1 MGNIMNQQAR
11 RRRTKVIVGAGVA
24 VASLT
29 TGLLLA
35 SPAGAAPLGPAP
47 GDGTSASFIQ
57 SQHLLTVLGDTGDN
71 SISVGRDAAG
81 VITINGSEVVIN
93 GVAVTVANVHK
104 IVIEGGSGS
113 DRLAIDDSN
122 GPMPIASIFGQS
134 GDDELFGGAGNDTL
148 VGGTGND
155 LIIGGNG
162 NDTLIG
168 GAGNDT
174 LTGGNGNDHLIGGPG
189 QDVLDGGAGHNVLIQ

>member
-1 MGNIMNQQAR
+1 MNHPAR
-11 RRRTKVIVGAGVA
+11 RRRTKAIVGGGAA

-29 TGLLLA
+29 TGLVFA
-35 SPAGAAPLGPAP
+35 SPAGATPQGLAP
-47 GDGTSASFIQ
+47 GPTTSASFIQ

-71 SISVGRDAAG
+71 SISVGRDVTG
-81 VITINGSEVVIN
+81 VITINGVDVVIN
-93 GVAVTVANVHK
+93 GVTVTVANVHR
-104 IVIEGGSGS
+104 IVIKGGSGS

-134 GDDELFGGAGNDTL
+134 GDDEVFGGAGNDTL

-155 LIIGGNG
+155 LILGGNG

-174 LTGGNGNDHLIGGPG
+174 LMGGNGNDRLIGGPG
-189 QDVLDGGAGHNVLIQ
+189 RDTLDGGAGHNVLVQ